1 MLRVWPRF
9 ASTVLLVVC
18 GRVGAQEPESAAT
31 TPARTDPSQ
40 SPAALVRE
48 GNALFNEQA
57 FEDALGKYD
66 LAKQALPDSPEL
78 AFNRGLTQY
87 RLGRLNEAGGALNQ
101 AVLSADREVE
111 ALSKFL
117 LGNVQHTR
125 GVQARQQDPQRA
137 IEALQQAT
145 RYYFDAL
152 DLQPDNDDLRANV
165 ELAQKLIKLIQEQEQ
180 QQQNSSSKTSSRA
193 KSRSRANKS
202 SGRRTTKSRKSNSK
216 RARKKSNKSR
226 MRPKSS
232 RASKSKNHKT
242 SSNKPANKVNS
253 RSRIGSNCSRP
264 RANSKTRRS
273 RPARCPQSRPNVCSS
288 RFATRSTG
296 VACRR
301 PGASG
306 ARPNR

>member
-9 ASTVLLVVC
+9 ASAVLLVVC
-18 GRVGAQEPESAAT
+18 GRVWAQEPESAAP
-31 TPARTDPSQ
+31 TPARTEPSQ

-87 RLGRLNEAGGALNQ
+87 RLGRLDEAGGALNQ

-137 IEALQQAT
+137 VEALQQAT
-145 RYYFDAL
+145 RYYIDSL
-152 DLQPDNDDLRANV
+152 ELQSDNDDLRANV

-180 QQQNSSSKTSSRA
+180 QQQKQQQ
-193 KSRSRANKS
+193 K
-202 SGRRTTKSRKSNSK
+202 
-216 RARKKSNKSR
+216 
-226 MRPKSS
+226 
-232 RASKSKNHKT
+232 
-242 SSNKPANKVNS
+242 
-253 RSRIGSNCSRP
+253 
-264 RANSKTRRS
+264 
-273 RPARCPQSRPNVCSS
+273 
-288 RFATRSTG
+288 
-296 VACRR
+296 RR
-301 PGASG
+301 PPQRRL
-306 ARPNR
+306 RP